1 MTELSTETSMVH
13 SANAT
18 EDKVISALTQF
29 AADNGHESLS
39 RHLNELHRWIGFG
52 SGALDAELAQIQA
65 GPHASLAQTAAAYLI
80 SQPGKRIRPL
90 CVTLSAALGDK
101 GAHPSVSKIAAA
113 AELVH
118 NATLLHDDVID
129 EGTQRRGVEAA
140 RVVYGNS
147 ISILAGDHMLLEALK
162 LVESTGLSVIEFL
175 NIITEIVTA
184 EAWQLEARTK
194 FDPSRERYLKV
205 IGGKTASLFRWSL
218 MSGGKIADL
227 TDQQVKALGLAGDA
241 LGNAFQLVDDLLD
254 IGGDTASIGKD
265 AMQDLREGK
274 LTWTLLIGAERDAEL
289 SSTLKKIV
297 SDHSTK
303 IDDKTA
309 KWIVNKL
316 KETDA
321 IKDTIEFAREQGQ
334 VALSNLESMPKGSAL
349 EALKS
354 LVHATMARAVT

>member
-1 MTELSTETSMVH
+1 MTELSTETTIASNV
-13 SANAT
+13 A
-18 EDKVISALTQF
+18 EDEVITPLTQF
-29 AADNGHESLS
+29 ASENGHENLS
-39 RHLNELHRWIGFG
+39 RHLSELHQWIGFG

-80 SQPGKRIRPL
+80 AQPGKRIRPL
-90 CVTLSAALGDK
+90 CVTLSAALGQN
-101 GAHPSVSKIAAA
+101 GSHPSVSKLAAA

-129 EGTQRRGVEAA
+129 EGTQRRGVDAA

-175 NIITEIVTA
+175 NVISEIVTA

-205 IGGKTASLFRWSL
+205 IAGKTASLFRWSL
-218 MSGGKIADL
+218 MSGGQIGEL
-227 TDQQVKALGLAGDA
+227 TNEQVIALGAAGDA

-254 IGGDTASIGKD
+254 IGGDVTSIGKD

-274 LTWTLLIGAERDAEL
+274 LTWPLLIGAERDAEL
-289 SSTLKKIV
+289 SMKLQEIV
-297 SDHSTK
+297 SDHSTQ
-303 IDDKTA
+303 IGDDTA
-309 KWIVNKL
+309 NWIVNKL
-316 KETDA
+316 KETNA
-321 IKDTIEFAREQGQ
+321 INDTIEFAKAQGLL
-334 VALSNLESMPKGSAL
+334 ALSHLEGMPQGSAL

-354 LVHATMARAVT
+354 LIYATIARAES

>member
-1 MTELSTETSMVH
+1 MTELSTETTIASNVDVL
-13 SANAT
+13 AD
-18 EDKVISALTQF
+18 EVITPLTQF
-29 AADNGHESLS
+29 AAENGHENLS
-39 RHLNELHRWIGFG
+39 RHLSELHQWIGFG

-80 SQPGKRIRPL
+80 AQPGKRIRPL
-90 CVTLSAALGDK
+90 CVTLSAALGQN
-101 GAHPSVSKIAAA
+101 GSHPSVSKLAAA

-129 EGTQRRGVEAA
+129 EGTQRRGVDAA

-175 NIITEIVTA
+175 NVISEIVTA

-205 IGGKTASLFRWSL
+205 IAGKTASLFRWSL
-218 MSGGKIADL
+218 MSGGRIGEL
-227 TDQQVKALGLAGDA
+227 TNEQVIALGAAGDA

-254 IGGDTASIGKD
+254 IGGDVTSIGKD

-274 LTWTLLIGAERDAEL
+274 LTWPLLIGAERDAEL
-289 SSTLKKIV
+289 SMKLQEIV
-297 SDHSTK
+297 SDHSTQ
-303 IDDKTA
+303 IGDDTA
-309 KWIVNKL
+309 NWIVNKL
-316 KETDA
+316 KETNA
-321 IKDTIEFAREQGQ
+321 INDTIEFAKSQGLL
-334 VALSNLESMPKGSAL
+334 ALSHLEGMPQGSAL

-354 LVHATMARAVT
+354 LIYATITRAES